1 MGGPLG
7 DSPAMGTGPSHG
19 AQTDVGTPPTPELP
33 GEPPV
38 PVPVLTDPFLGT
50 FLTAPEEPFGTPG
63 HPLTPATAPGNPLC
77 DTPFLLPATPPQSSP
92 TYCPVGASRPL
103 SAPSPTPRCPPR
115 PPLSLPPHYP
125 PQNLFLSPPQSSL
138 SQCSPNPSL
147 PLAPQSSP
155 SLNVPSLSPSAA
167 PQRSPP
173 AGTPHADRSR
183 SPPFPA
189 HLGAG
194 CAASGRPWRRPGGG
208 PGCRWPSPPPPSSPR
223 SNEGEAAGGLTA
235 PAPPRPG
242 PPAPAPA
249 RRAAC
254 ALHRRQHSAAS
265 LSSAPRGVSG
275 VFNPSRAGA
284 DCGRGRGGAAER
296 LRWARCG
303 SGVRRAA
310 RRAEGP
316 RGPR

>member
-1 MGGPLG
+1 MTPRFS
-7 DSPAMGTGPSHG
+7 SPQRHPSLR
-19 AQTDVGTPPTPELP
+19 P
-33 GEPPV
+33 
-38 PVPVLTDPFLGT
+38 
-50 FLTAPEEPFGTPG
+50 LTA
-63 HPLTPATAPGNPLC
+63 LSV
-77 DTPFLLPATPPQSSP
+77 LPHLSVPPP
-92 TYCPVGASRPL
+92 RPL

-115 PPLSLPPHYP
+115 PHLSLPPHYP
-125 PQNLFLSPPQSSL
+125 PQNLLLSPPQSSL
-138 SQCSPNPSL
+138 SQCFPNLSL
-147 PLAPQSSP
+147 PFAPQSSP

-173 AGTPHADRSR
+173 AGDTARRPLPLLAV
-183 SPPFPA
+183 PPA

-235 PAPPRPG
+235 PAPPRTG

-249 RRAAC
+249 LRAAR
-254 ALHRRQHSAAS
+254 ALHRRQYSAAS
-265 LSSAPRGVSG
+265 LSSALRGVSG

-296 LRWARCG
+296 LRWGRCG